1 MNARTWEGAQV
12 ALLDVDATEA
22 NDAATIAEVLR
33 LARIKKG
40 REKALARIAAGA
52 CTGCARRERRPG
64 LKTCGECSASVSRAR
79 EREKQNPKPKPVVF
93 FIGLSNGNHWQ
104 GPTLLEASDDDAEGV
119 FRRDADCARRAACED
134 DWIERANA
142 SGDIGT
148 QARCPAVCACY
159 SNRWRQVL

>member
-12 ALLDVDATEA
+12 ALLDVDAVI
-22 NDAATIAEVLR
+22 D
-33 LARIKKG
+33 ARIDRSRAGAK
-40 REKALARIAAGA
+40 ARIAAGA
-52 CTGCARRERRPG
+52 CSGCAARPARPG
-64 LKTCGECSASVSRAR
+64 LKTCESCSKKTPRAR
-79 EREKQNPKPKPVVF
+79 KPGAFLIVV
-93 FIGLSNGNHWQ
+93 GAGDAWQ

-119 FRRDADCARRAACED
+119 FRRDADCARRTACED